1 MRTSYSLEDLS
12 DADKQELRALHATFI
27 AAPRSMSQARLVD
40 FIKQELE
47 KRHVV
52 FGVAEEAYVDGF
64 EGQAQ
69 FQMLPPAQVM
79 PLADKIN
86 QAGLPHKLIVLPYA
100 QADVD
105 DVIRLVRPNNV
116 VLVRGSWHLVF
127 HRRSTYALLVKRGI
141 PFSFVS
147 PFLHE
152 QEAKDYLS
160 AVKPKGQSF
169 RKQRGDRAAM
179 LALAAEVARQ
189 SYDYSFQTG
198 AVLAESIGDAYTVVD
213 AACNEV
219 VPYQT
224 YALHFG
230 NSRED
235 NLSPAHDA
243 NHYDTIHAEMNL
255 LVRALKNGRNFEGK
269 TLFINMLPCPSCAR
283 TLVKTG
289 LTEVVYHEVHSDGYA
304 VKLFEHAGIKT
315 RKADI

>member
-40 FIKQELE
+40 LIKQELE

-69 FQMLPPAQVM
+69 FQTLPLSQVM
-79 PLADKIN
+79 PLAEKIN

-141 PFSFVS
+141 PYSFVS

-160 AVKPKGQSF
+160 AVEPKGQSF
-169 RKQRGDRAAM
+169 RKRRGDKGAM
-179 LALAAEVARQ
+179 LALAAEVARE

-198 AVLAESIGDAYTVVD
+198 AVLAEATSNGYTAVD

-235 NLSPAHDA
+235 NVAAVHDA
-243 NHYDTIHAEMNL
+243 NHYDTIHAEVNL
-255 LVRALKNGRNFEGK
+255 LVRAMKNGQTFEGK
-269 TLFINMLPCPSCAR
+269 SLFINLLPCPSCAR
-283 TLVKTG
+283 MLVMTG
-289 LTEVVYHEVHSDGYA
+289 IAEVVYSVDHSDGYA
-304 VKLFEHAGIKT
+304 VKLFEKAGIKT
-315 RKADI
+315 RKVEI